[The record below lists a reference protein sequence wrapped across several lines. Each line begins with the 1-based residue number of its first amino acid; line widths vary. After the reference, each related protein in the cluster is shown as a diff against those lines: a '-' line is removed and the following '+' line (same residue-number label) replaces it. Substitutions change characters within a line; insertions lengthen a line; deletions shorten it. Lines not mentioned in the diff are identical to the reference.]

1 MFKVYNAGKT
11 VAEAVN
17 WSNIK
22 NKVTLLIDGNK
33 KEFKFASGE
42 PIESGQYKIT
52 NFLRDENNVV
62 LRSDDG
68 GFVAV
73 LENINNSSDK
83 KTALLQGDVDW
94 EKLPKTGDAAGLEN
108 LTLQVTVA
116 GKIIKLG
123 DEYAGIAVQ
132 RLRVGTNGKVAV
144 VGLDMTKRVEP
155 FANALKNEKGI
166 EIELFNS
173 MYQSKFT
180 IEGKEYTWQQIIGDL
195 NNDDPIF
202 VYKRDVST
210 GYVLDEDI
218 EKTLMFKANKQ
229 FAEKLTKE
237 GYTVIDLDYG
247 LVSNSKWYN
256 METQTI
262 FK

>member
-1 MFKVYNAGKT
+1 
-11 VAEAVN
+11 
-17 WSNIK
+17 
-22 NKVTLLIDGNK
+22 
-33 KEFKFASGE
+33 
-42 PIESGQYKIT
+42 
-52 NFLRDENNVV
+52 
-62 LRSDDG
+62 
-68 GFVAV
+68 
-73 LENINNSSDK
+73 
-83 KTALLQGDVDW
+83 
-94 EKLPKTGDAAGLEN
+94 
-108 LTLQVTVA
+108 
-116 GKIIKLG
+116 
-123 DEYAGIAVQ
+123 
-132 RLRVGTNGKVAV
+132 
-144 VGLDMTKRVEP
+144 MTKRVDP
-155 FANALKNEKGI
+155 FANTLKKEKGI

-173 MYQSKFT
+173 AFQSKFT